1 MRILQFISSSG
12 FFGAENVV
20 LQLAVSLDKLGADI
34 TVGVFNNSR
43 NPHLELFEEC
53 HAKKIK
59 TKSFNCRGRIDF
71 AFVRTLREFVI
82 DGNIDII
89 HSHGYKSN
97 IYAYLATM
105 GAPVHRIATC
115 HNWIGS
121 DPKMKFYAKLDR
133 FILRKFSHII
143 AVSSQVSQQLLLSR
157 VRPDKVQFIN
167 NGIDTDVFFDAAPA
181 SALINEFGV
190 TAENH
195 VIVTVGR
202 ISEEKGHVFLLKAF
216 KEISSSCPGVKLLI
230 VGDGPLRQKLESE
243 FAGPNIIFT
252 GNRRDVAEIYRL
264 MDIFVL
270 PSLTEGLPMVLLEAM
285 SSGKAVV
292 ASRVGEIPAV
302 VEKNNVGVLVAPGSE
317 MELQHAISRLL
328 DSPVSLKESGVNAR
342 EVVKEK
348 YSAKAMGQAYFK
360 VYKAVTR
367 TAPRGIT
374 E

>member
-20 LQLAVSLDKLGADI
+20 LQLAISLGKLGVDI
-34 TVGVFNNSR
+34 TVGVFHNSR
-43 NPHLELFEEC
+43 NPHLELLEEC

-59 TKSFNCRGRIDF
+59 TRRFYCRGRVDF
-71 AFVRTLREFVI
+71 AFVRTLRKFVL
-82 DGNIDII
+82 DADIDII

-97 IYAYLATM
+97 IYAYLAAI
-105 GAPVHRIATC
+105 GIPVHRIATC
-115 HNWIGS
+115 HNWIGN
-121 DPKMKFYAKLDR
+121 DPKMKFYATLDR
-133 FILRKFSHII
+133 FILRKFSHVI
-143 AVSSQVSQQLLLSR
+143 AVSSQVSEQLLLSMI
-157 VRPDKVQFIN
+157 RPDKVQLIS
-167 NGIDTDVFFDAAPA
+167 NGIDTDVFFDAAPP
-181 SALINEFGV
+181 SSLIDEFGL
-190 TAENH
+190 TGENH
-195 VIVTVGR
+195 IIGTVGR

-216 KEISSSCPGVKLLI
+216 REISSSCPGVKLMI
-230 VGDGPLRQKLESE
+230 VGDGPLRQKLQSE

-285 SSGKAVV
+285 ASGKAVI

-317 MELQHAISRLL
+317 AELQHAISRLL
-328 DSPVSLKESGVNAR
+328 DSPVNLKKIGINAR
-342 EVVKEK
+342 AVVKEK
-348 YSAKAMGQAYFK
+348 YSAEAMGQAYFK
-360 VYKAVTR
+360 VYEAVAHT
-367 TAPRGIT
+367 TPRGIT